1 MEIILEKNSD
11 IPLNQTILYAL
22 GIVGICF
29 IVFSVTKCSTTPEMT
44 QALETC
50 NIPIIV
56 KVEDAKNV
64 SNFTLNKTEHIT
76 QAMTECRKEV
86 TRVYIKSDTP
96 QLNFKPL

>member
-29 IVFSVTKCSTTPEMT
+29 CVFSVTKCSSTPEMT

-50 NIPIIV
+50 NTPILI

-64 SNFTLNKTEHIT
+64 SNFTLDKTEHIT
-76 QAMTECRKEV
+76 EAMTKCREDV
-86 TRVYIKSDTP
+86 TNVFRKPELIA
-96 QLNFKPL
+96 KPL